1 MLEGLPGTERDP
13 GRSAYGM
20 AVAALPVID
29 VGPLVDGR
37 GDDGTV
43 ARAIDTACRE
53 VGFFRIT
60 GHGIDP
66 ERLAELDCLAR
77 AFFARPDHDKSAI
90 AMERGGPAWRGWFP
104 LDGELTSGVADH
116 KEGIYFGTEL
126 GLEHP
131 AVRAGRPLH
140 GANLFPD
147 DPAGLGPAVLGW
159 METMTRLGAVLL
171 RSIAVGLGLDADW
184 FERSVT
190 AEPIVLF
197 RIFRYP
203 PDTTDVP
210 TGDWGVAEH
219 SDYGLLTILRQ
230 DTVGGLEVRT
240 PHGWIDAPPIADSF
254 VINLGDM
261 LDRMTAGRYRSTPHR
276 VRPSVD
282 TERLSFPFF
291 FDPGWDAEVRPAPLA
306 GEPPADDAETRWD
319 GTSLRH
325 LSGTYGDY
333 LWSRVSKVFPDQAR
347 GVAER

>member
-1 MLEGLPGTERDP
+1 VHT
-13 GRSAYGM
+13 
-20 AVAALPVID
+20 LPVID
-29 VGPLVDGR
+29 VGPLVGGS
-37 GDDGTV
+37 GDPATV
-43 ARAIDTACRE
+43 ARQIDEACRSL
-53 VGFFRIT
+53 GFFYVI
-60 GHGIDP
+60 GHGVP
-66 ERLAELDCLAR
+66 AALGERLEAAAR
-77 AFFARPDHDKSAI
+77 SFFAEPDERKAEI
-90 AMERGGPAWRGWFP
+90 AMAYGGRAWRGWFP
-104 LDGELTSGVADH
+104 LGGELTSGVPDR
-116 KEGIYFGTEL
+116 KEGLYFGEEL
-126 GLEHP
+126 GPEERSV
-131 AVRAGRPLH
+131 AEGTPLH

-147 DPAGLGPAVLGW
+147 EPSDLRPAVL
-159 METMTRLGAVLL
+159 EYLGALTALGQRLMAGV
-171 RSIAVGLGLDADW
+171 AMALGLDDDW
-184 FERSVT
+184 FLRDLT
-190 AEPIVLF
+190 ADPLVLF